1 MFGYSKR
8 NRDLKLT
15 FQIAP
20 FSSAQQWL
28 IGTSLNVDPH
38 PFETACTEE
47 LRTCLHIRLFNPQQ
61 MVRPL
66 YHYLPLDRRHVHPAE
81 DPLRFGRDAQA
92 CTFVLADPRVS
103 RKQFALQAFRS
114 ARSSELL
121 FAVQNLSRTGC
132 LFMKGAQ
139 LGYLERAEL
148 PDKVLLR
155 FGEYELLVWQQPGE
169 ARDSFEVEFEVA
181 RVSPCQEMGEGVP
194 CRLPVMDTGLLVSQ
208 CPVSI
213 SHSQGPSETD
223 ERIYLS

>member
-38 PFETACTEE
+38 PFEVKLTEE
-47 LRTCLHIRLFNPQQ
+47 ELKHWLLSH
-61 MVRPL
+61 
-66 YHYLPLDRRHVHPAE
+66 HGDRRHVHPAE